1 MDLTRKIADRLIGLS
16 AAIGSLALAV
26 LVAVILFDV
35 IGSQFGRPLYGAL
48 DVTIM
53 AMVIVVFGGMALCDR
68 RGGHISVD
76 LLEHH
81 FPPAI
86 NRAIDAASAALGA
99 VIFVTLAWAV
109 YESAQISEMLN
120 LSTNLLRLP
129 KAWFQ
134 YALCGLSLLTAL
146 GMALRAVEIAVS
158 GRDVRKDELSLND

>member
-1 MDLTRKIADRLIGLS
+1 MDLLRQIADRLIGLS
-16 AAIGSLALAV
+16 AAIGSLALLV
-26 LVAVILFDV
+26 LVVVILVNV

-53 AMVIVVFGGMALCDR
+53 SMVIVVFGGMALCDR

-76 LLEHH
+76 LLERR
-81 FPPAI
+81 FSPAL
-86 NRAIDAASAALGA
+86 NRAIDAGSAALGA
-99 VIFVTLAWAV
+99 VIFLSLAWAV

-134 YALCGLSLLTAL
+134 YALCGLAILTAL
-146 GMALRAVEIAVS
+146 GMSLRAVEIAVT
-158 GRDVRKDELSLND
+158 GRDVRQQETPEQ

>member
-1 MDLTRKIADRLIGLS
+1 MDLVRTIADRLIGLS
-16 AAIGSLALAV
+16 ALIGSIALAV
-26 LVAVILFDV
+26 LVGVILADV
-35 IGSQFGRPLYGAL
+35 IGSQFGMPIYGAL

-53 AMVIVVFGGMALCDR
+53 SMVIVVFGGMALCDR

-76 LLEHH
+76 LLERS
-81 FPPAI
+81 FPPAL
-86 NRAIDAASAALGA
+86 NRAIDSGSAVLGA

-134 YALCGLSLLTAL
+134 YALCGLAIFTAL
-146 GMALRAVEIAVS
+146 GMVLRAVEIAFT
-158 GRDVRKDELSLND
+158 GRDVRRDETHLQ

>member
-1 MDLTRKIADRLIGLS
+1 MDLKRNIADRLIGLS
-16 AAIGSLALAV
+16 ALIGSAALAV
-26 LVAVILFDV
+26 LVGVILVDV
-35 IGSQFGRPLYGAL
+35 IGSQFGYPLYGAL

-53 AMVIVVFGGMALCDR
+53 SMVIVVFGGMALCDR

-76 LLEHH
+76 LLERK

-86 NRAIDAASAALGA
+86 NRAIDAGSATLGA

-109 YESAQISEMLN
+109 WDSAQISEMLN

-134 YALCGLSLLTAL
+134 YAACGLAIFTAL
-146 GMALRAVEIAVS
+146 GMTLRAIEIGFT
-158 GRDVRKDELSLND
+158 GRDVRREETHLQ

>member
-1 MDLTRKIADRLIGLS
+1 MDLIRTIADRLISLS
-16 AAIGSLALAV
+16 ALIGSAALAV
-26 LVAVILFDV
+26 LVGVILVDV
-35 IGSQFGRPLYGAL
+35 IGSQFGMPLYGAL

-76 LLEHH
+76 LLERK
-81 FPPAI
+81 FPPAL
-86 NRAIDAASAALGA
+86 NRAIDAGSALLGA

-134 YALCGLSLLTAL
+134 YALCGLAIFTAL
-146 GMALRAVEIAVS
+146 GMALRAIEIAFN
-158 GRDVRKDELSLND
+158 GRDVRQDETHLK

>member
-1 MDLTRKIADRLIGLS
+1 MDLLRKFADRLIGLS
-16 AAIGSLALAV
+16 AIIGSLALVV
-26 LVAVILFDV
+26 LVGTILYDV
-35 IGSQFGRPLYGAL
+35 IGSQFGYPLYGAL

-53 AMVIVVFGGMALCDR
+53 SFVIVVFGGMALCDR

-76 LLEHH
+76 LLECK
-81 FPPAI
+81 FPTAL
-86 NRAIDAASAALGA
+86 NRAIDSFSAALGA

-134 YALCGLSLLTAL
+134 YALCGLALLTAF
-146 GMALRAVEIAVS
+146 GMALRAIEIALT
-158 GRDVRKDELSLND
+158 GRDVRQDMAEPK